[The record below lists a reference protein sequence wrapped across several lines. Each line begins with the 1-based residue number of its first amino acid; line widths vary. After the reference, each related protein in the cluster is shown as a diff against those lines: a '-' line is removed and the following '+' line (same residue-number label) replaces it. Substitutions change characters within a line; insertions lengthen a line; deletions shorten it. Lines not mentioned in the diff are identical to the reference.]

1 MSQIMHIRILALW
14 IIIFTCLG
22 LSAFQA
28 QAGELQVY
36 VKDQESK
43 NVEDAILLIAPTDTT
58 KSLRPKPPKEFVDQ
72 IDKEFVPHVKPV
84 FVGSIVN
91 FPNKD
96 NIRHHVYSVSHTKT
110 FELPLYSGIKASP
123 VLFDTPGVV
132 VLGCNIHDWMLAYI
146 YVSDT
151 PIFSQTQL
159 DGIATVTDL
168 PAGEY
173 LLRLWHPGMGIS
185 ESDNSRRVTIG
196 ESGTVKIEWQTTLK
210 PVLKIPR
217 TLTNQGVRYR

>member
-1 MSQIMHIRILALW
+1 MHNRILALW
-14 IIIFTCLG
+14 IILFACR
-22 LSAFQA
+22 AFSSSPA
-28 QAGELQVY
+28 LAGELQTY
-36 VKDQESK
+36 VKDQENK
-43 NVEDAILLIAPTDTT
+43 GVEDAILLVTPTDAT
-58 KSLRPKPPKEFVDQ
+58 KSLHLKSPKEFMDQ

-110 FELPLYSGIKASP
+110 FELPLYSGIKAPP

-132 VLGCNIHDWMLAYI
+132 VLGCNIHDWMLGYI

-151 PIFSQTQL
+151 PIFAQTKQ
-159 DGIATVTDL
+159 DGTATFTDL

-173 LLRLWHPGMGIS
+173 LLRLWHPGIGAS
-185 ESDNSRRVTIG
+185 ESHNSRRVTMG

-217 TLTNQGVRYR
+217 TLTNQGIRYR